1 MSRRSKF
8 NPHTMNAILEA
19 ISIGCTFELAAE
31 RAGISRQTLY
41 NWILQGKKAKHGKF
55 YDFVQ
60 QLKRAESRSAVAALA
75 TINKEIQQGNLK
87 AAFFLLER
95 RHNYKRDQIHQRSAY
110 IAPAEEQEQAKKSES
125 LRDVLQAQSKD
136 LREAMDSASKKE
148 SWQAYA
154 ALQRQLLQVLSQLR
168 ALDAEAGQLD
178 DNHHLSD
185 DQLMDDITAVIV
197 SLPPLARQRIIN
209 DLQSLSAPNIIPIN
223 QKK

>member
-55 YDFVQ
+55 YNFVQ

-75 TINKEIQQGNLK
+75 T
-87 AAFFLLER
+87 
-95 RHNYKRDQIHQRSAY
+95 
-110 IAPAEEQEQAKKSES
+110 
-125 LRDVLQAQSKD
+125 
-136 LREAMDSASKKE
+136 
-148 SWQAYA
+148 
-154 ALQRQLLQVLSQLR
+154 LQRQLLQVLSQLR
-168 ALDAEAGQLD
+168 SIDAEAGQLD

-209 DLQSLSAPNIIPIN
+209 DLQSLSATNIIPIN